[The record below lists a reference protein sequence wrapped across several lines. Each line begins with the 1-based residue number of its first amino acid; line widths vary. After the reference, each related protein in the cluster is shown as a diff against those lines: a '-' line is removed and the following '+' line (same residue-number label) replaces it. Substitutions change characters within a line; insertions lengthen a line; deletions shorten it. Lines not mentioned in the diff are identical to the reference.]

1 MKLHKLFRKIL
12 PKMSST
18 EREALEAGT
27 VWWESELF
35 SGTPN
40 WDMLRDTEIPK
51 LSDEE
56 QKFIDGPVQELCEMT
71 NDYEINQAMDLPREV
86 WDYLKDNKFF
96 GLNIKKE
103 HGGLEFSAYA
113 QSEVISILAS
123 RSLSLAITAMVPNS
137 LGPGELLHEFGTEKQ
152 QKKWLPDLAVGK
164 EIPAFA
170 LTGPTAGSD
179 AGSLPD
185 DGVVEMGRWKGQE
198 TLGVRLNWDKRYIT
212 LGPVATLIGLAFRLR
227 DPHNLLRSYGK
238 SHDQTLNKGKWDPTH
253 DRGITLAL
261 IPRDTY
267 GVEIGARHS
276 PARQAFMNGPN
287 YGEDVFIPIDHIIG
301 EHNGIGKGWMML
313 MQCLAAGRAISL
325 PSLSMAG
332 LKHTAR
338 VTTAYT
344 RIRKQF
350 NVSLGKMEGIEEP
363 MIRILS
369 DAYALEAA
377 CDLTYA
383 GIDSGQRPSVI
394 SALLKYQ
401 STEKMRSGI
410 NDGMDILGGKAI
422 SDGPSNFLLNM
433 YIGQP
438 IAITVEGAN
447 ILTRSLIVF
456 SQGALRCHP
465 FLGREIE
472 SATTGNEKEFRAAL
486 FGHIR
491 YTLSNIFKAFGNN
504 LLNRMFVTLPKT
516 SGTTHKKLLKKY
528 YGRLG
533 QESRNFAL
541 LSDITLMILGGAL
554 KKKQKI
560 SGRFADILSEMYIMS
575 AVLKRFEGEEESKAV
590 SSIVEWNLQNSL
602 FKIQTSFEEILN
614 NYPTPFLRGI
624 LREIIFPLGRRYTP
638 PSDDLGH
645 DIVRRACEF
654 DLSENNELMSYPL
667 SLRNRIISKTFLSKD
682 PEDPLTKMEEARITN
697 DKKLCYEVISVDKF
711 VKRITLYARLAL
723 ENK

>member
-1 MKLHKLFRKIL
+1 
-12 PKMSST
+12 MSST
-18 EREALEAGT
+18 EKEALEAGT

-35 SGTPN
+35 SGNPN
-40 WDMLRDTEIPK
+40 WDILTDTEIPK
-51 LSDEE
+51 LTDEE

-71 NDYEINQAMDLPREV
+71 NDYEINQNMDLPQEI
-86 WDYLKDNKFF
+86 WNYLKDNKFF
-96 GLNIKKE
+96 GLNIKKQY
-103 HGGLEFSAYA
+103 GGLEFSAYA

-137 LGPGELLHEFGTEKQ
+137 LGPGELLHEFGTELQ
-152 QKKWLPDLAVGK
+152 QRKWLPDLAIGK

-179 AGSLPD
+179 AGALPD
-185 DGVVEMGRWKGQE
+185 DGVVEFGMWEGKE

-212 LGPVATLIGLAFRLR
+212 LGPIATIIGLAFRLH
-227 DPHNLLRSYGK
+227 DPHNLLKVYGE
-238 SHDQTLNKGKWDPTH
+238 SHDQTLRALLPSGEWDTVH

-261 IPRDTY
+261 IPRDTK
-267 GVEIGARHS
+267 GVEIGSRHS

-287 YGEDVFIPIDHIIG
+287 YGKDVFIPIDHIIG
-301 EHNGIGKGWMML
+301 EHEGIGKGWMML

-350 NVSLGKMEGIEEP
+350 KVPIGKMEGIEEP
-363 MIRILS
+363 MIRILAN
-369 DAYALEAA
+369 AYAVEAA
-377 CDLTYA
+377 CDLTYS
-383 GIDSGQRPSVI
+383 GIDSGHRPSVI

-401 STEKMRSGI
+401 STARMRDGV
-410 NDGMDILGGKAI
+410 NDGMDILAGKAI

-465 FLGREIE
+465 FLQREIE
-472 SATTGNEKEFRAAL
+472 SATNGNEIEFRKAL
-486 FGHIR
+486 SGHIK
-491 YTLSNIFKAFGNN
+491 YTLSNVFKSFGNN
-504 LLNRMFVTLPKT
+504 CLNRMFVNLPKSVLNDKT
-516 SGTTHKKLLKKY
+516 TTASGKEGRKMMLKY
-528 YGRLG
+528 YKRLG

-554 KKKQKI
+554 KRKQKI

-575 AVLKRFEGEEESKAV
+575 AVLKRFEHEDKSRTV
-590 SSIVEWNLQNSL
+590 SPIVEWNLQNSL
-602 FKIQTSFEEILN
+602 FKIQGSFDEILN
-614 NYPTPFLRGI
+614 NYPNSLLGGI
-624 LREIIFPLGRRYTP
+624 LRKIIFPLGRRYKP

-645 DIVRRACEF
+645 DIVRSACEF
-654 DLSENNELMSYPL
+654 DLSGNNELMLYPE
-667 SLRNRIISKTFLSKD
+667 SLRNRIISKTFLSKN
-682 PEDPLTKMEEARITN
+682 PMDPLKRLEEARLT
-697 DKKLCYEVISVDKF
+697 DDEKLCSEVIGVDKF
-711 VKRITLYARLAL
+711 VKKITLYARLSL
-723 ENK
+723 EK

>member
-1 MKLHKLFRKIL
+1 
-12 PKMSST
+12 
-18 EREALEAGT
+18 
-27 VWWESELF
+27 
-35 SGTPN
+35 
-40 WDMLRDTEIPK
+40 
-51 LSDEE
+51 
-56 QKFIDGPVQELCEMT
+56 
-71 NDYEINQAMDLPREV
+71 
-86 WDYLKDNKFF
+86 
-96 GLNIKKE
+96 
-103 HGGLEFSAYA
+103 
-113 QSEVISILAS
+113 
-123 RSLSLAITAMVPNS
+123 
-137 LGPGELLHEFGTEKQ
+137 
-152 QKKWLPDLAVGK
+152 
-164 EIPAFA
+164 
-170 LTGPTAGSD
+170 
-179 AGSLPD
+179 
-185 DGVVEMGRWKGQE
+185 
-198 TLGVRLNWDKRYIT
+198 
-212 LGPVATLIGLAFRLR
+212 
-227 DPHNLLRSYGK
+227 
-238 SHDQTLNKGKWDPTH
+238 
-253 DRGITLAL
+253 
-261 IPRDTY
+261 
-267 GVEIGARHS
+267 
-276 PARQAFMNGPN
+276 
-287 YGEDVFIPIDHIIG
+287 
-301 EHNGIGKGWMML
+301 
-313 MQCLAAGRAISL
+313 
-325 PSLSMAG
+325 
-332 LKHTAR
+332 
-338 VTTAYT
+338 
-344 RIRKQF
+344 
-350 NVSLGKMEGIEEP
+350 
-363 MIRILS
+363 
-369 DAYALEAA
+369 
-377 CDLTYA
+377 
-383 GIDSGQRPSVI
+383 
-394 SALLKYQ
+394 
-401 STEKMRSGI
+401 MRSGI

-472 SATTGNEKEFRAAL
+472 SATNGNEKEFRAAL

-624 LREIIFPLGRRYTP
+624 LREIIFPLGRRYAP

-697 DKKLCYEVISVDKF
+697 DKKLCSEVISVDKF